1 MAVAFFVTGGLAASR
16 SLMAQLTPPEMLNE
30 FFGIYSMSGTATSFV
45 GPLAIGLV
53 TSLSQNQRAGFAGGV
68 VFLAVGLVLL
78 LKVKEPSVANAPVV
92 HGGCRRGW

>member
-1 MAVAFFVTGGLAASR
+1 
-16 SLMAQLTPPEMLNE
+16 MAQLTPPEMLNE

-78 LKVKEPSVANAPVV
+78 LKVKEPSVANAPVA
-92 HGGCRRGW
+92 HGG